1 MSKEWFYQLMGSEIG
16 PLSSVE
22 LRQKVT
28 RGEITTDTP
37 IRSGN
42 SARWVDASQIKGLF
56 DIPTPPAP
64 LPPAA
69 RTTTPEAP
77 EAQQSTPAPTSPDEE
92 DQLDAHSDNEEYE
105 FFKFVGF
112 RQALTAKLYDEVD
125 SLRLKQGWTMTQ
137 ITRHALAAFV
147 GKPELGEDSPPSSSV
162 GTSSEE

>member
-1 MSKEWFYQLMGSEIG
+1 MSKEWFYQLMGSEFG

-69 RTTTPEAP
+69 RTTTPEA
-77 EAQQSTPAPTSPDEE
+77 QQSTPAPTSPDEE

-125 SLRLKQGWTMTQ
+125 SLR
-137 ITRHALAAFV
+137 RDV
-147 GKPELGEDSPPSSSV
+147 PGE
-162 GTSSEE
+162 TSR